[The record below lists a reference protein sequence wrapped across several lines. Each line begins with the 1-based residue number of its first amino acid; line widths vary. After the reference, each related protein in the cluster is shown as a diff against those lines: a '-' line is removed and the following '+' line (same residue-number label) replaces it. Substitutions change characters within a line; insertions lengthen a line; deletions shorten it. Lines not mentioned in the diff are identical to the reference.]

1 MDRTLL
7 DDLKTVL
14 AGWEKALGVDLTFT
28 NDVQVDEGL
37 HFPGLGA
44 GIYPAKVERK
54 SIARTIEVDGWQA
67 WAITGQTGGR
77 WDPPE
82 NIESEIGSPVISLTS
97 AVALLISRY
106 ITDQIENDVGA
117 MQNHRDFNNSP
128 APF

>member
-1 MDRTLL
+1 MDQTLL
-7 DDLKTVL
+7 DDLKAVL
-14 AGWEKALGVDLTFT
+14 AGWEKTLGVDLTFT
-28 NDVQVDEGL
+28 HDDWQLE
-37 HFPGLGA
+37 FEGLGA
-44 GIYPAKVERK
+44 GVYPAKVEHK
-54 SIARTIEVDGWQA
+54 SIGRTIEVDGWQA

-82 NIESEIGSPVISLTS
+82 DIESEIGSPVISLTS